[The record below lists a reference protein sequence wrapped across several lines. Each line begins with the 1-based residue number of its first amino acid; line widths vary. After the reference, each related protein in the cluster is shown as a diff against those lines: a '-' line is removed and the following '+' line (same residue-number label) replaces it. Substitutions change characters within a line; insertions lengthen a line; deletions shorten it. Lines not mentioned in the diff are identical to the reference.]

1 MKNRLSILT
10 HAAICSAAVF
20 AAGSVSAGSV
30 ELQFD
35 GVSPGEKVRV
45 YLDTDNNGSYDYN
58 EKVNAGV
65 MNWTNQD
72 SGGHLQTFCIELTQ
86 YISNGQ
92 QRTYTMHDDLTAAP
106 RTDGVILSDTKA
118 DKLEL
123 FWGQYRD
130 LVVDSDTAS
139 AFQVGIWEIVYDG
152 DGVLDIHYGS
162 GAFSVSSHSSYQDT
176 FGIASQWLNGLDL
189 NGTRTDLMSLSNSH
203 KQDQITEVPTPGA
216 AAAGLVLIGLSMRRR
231 RRVAIDA

>member
-1 MKNRLSILT
+1 MTMRPRSLT
-10 HAAICSAAVF
+10 RAVLCGAAVL
-20 AAGSVSAGSV
+20 AASSASAGSV
-30 ELQFD
+30 ELRFD
-35 GVSPGEKVRV
+35 GVDPGEKVRV
-45 YLDTDNNGSYDYN
+45 YLDTDGNGSYDFN
-58 EKVNAGV
+58 KRINAGV
-65 MNWTNQD
+65 MNWTNRD
-72 SGGHLQTFCIELTQ
+72 TGGRFDTFCIELTQ
-86 YISNGQ
+86 TISAGQ
-92 QRTYTMHDDLTAAP
+92 QRTYTLHDDLTAAP

-152 DGVLDIHYGS
+152 DGVLDIQYGS
-162 GAFSVSSHSSYQDT
+162 GTFSVSSHSSYQDT

-189 NGTRTDLMSLSNSH
+189 NGERADLMALSNAH

-216 AAAGLVLIGLSMRRR
+216 AAAGLVLLGLATRRR
-231 RRVAIDA
+231 RRVVEAG

>member
-1 MKNRLSILT
+1 MKMRPRSLT
-10 HAAICSAAVF
+10 RTALCGTAVL
-20 AAGSVSAGSV
+20 AAGSASAGSV
-30 ELQFD
+30 ELRFD
-35 GVSPGEKVRV
+35 GVSPGEQVRV
-45 YLDTDNNGSYDYN
+45 YLDTDGNGSYDFN

-65 MNWTNQD
+65 MNWTNAGT
-72 SGGHLQTFCIELTQ
+72 GGQLETFCIELTQ
-86 YISNGQ
+86 TISAGQ
-92 QRTYTMHDDLTAAP
+92 QRTYAMHDDLTAAP

-152 DGVLDIHYGS
+152 DGVLDIQYGS
-162 GAFSVSSHSSYQDT
+162 GTFSVSSYSSYQDT

-189 NGTRTDLMSLSNSH
+189 NGERADLMALSNAH

-216 AAAGLVLIGLSMRRR
+216 AAAGLVLLGLATRRR
-231 RRVAIDA
+231 RRVVEAG